1 MLRVGLCPKALGK
14 HWGVLNKVSVLIGFT
29 FKMISLA
36 AVQRMACKKQNGR
49 QGDQL
54 EVIAEVQVV
63 QVMEHGDG
71 RDGEELQKQMP
82 RQPRRS
88 TKLLIKA
95 LEQDFLQLPH
105 YSYFL

>member
-1 MLRVGLCPKALGK
+1 
-14 HWGVLNKVSVLIGFT
+14 
-29 FKMISLA
+29 
-36 AVQRMACKKQNGR
+36 MACKKQNGR

-54 EVIAEVQVV
+54 EVIAEGQVV

-71 RDGEELQKQMP
+71 KVGGELQKQMP

-88 TKLLIKA
+88 TKLLIKV

-105 YSYFL
+105 YSYFLRSLGEKSIRLSILLILNFILKVKGGASPPQ